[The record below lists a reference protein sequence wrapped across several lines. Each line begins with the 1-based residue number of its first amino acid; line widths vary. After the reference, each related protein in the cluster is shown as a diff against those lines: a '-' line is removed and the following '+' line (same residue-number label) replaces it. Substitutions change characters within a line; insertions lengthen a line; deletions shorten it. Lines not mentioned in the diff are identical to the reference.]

1 MFVGNTNSEEYL
13 MTKFHIIGSGACGF
27 LRIHYLL
34 KDIIPI
40 KYKGGGPKYQNSFE
54 NWNNQG
60 LIWDSE
66 TLTENE
72 RLRRVSLQD
81 TTTNITHSYLKYI
94 PEFLK
99 LHSDMKF
106 LCFKGQREHSIK
118 SLAVSWGYRNPCY
131 VKDRELGFGHNR
143 YAVDQFPNLSSS
155 QNEFDAT
162 QQYWDE
168 YYQTAHKM
176 QKKYPGNFII
186 VDAPKFFSNLE
197 YRTDVLSK
205 VGIDI
210 GSKPLFPVDFESWN
224 ISTTLHGGLGNNLF
238 QMGETISFCRKY
250 DLPNPFFGTW
260 DLWEGGGKYPL
271 SYNSDRL
278 LGGHDG
284 THDDIKNT
292 FPNLDWRDDLIA
304 DFDTKFMI
312 NDMFRFGQIDNLGYV
327 RKRLKVTEYSE
338 KGTASLHLRFC
349 TRPADDH
356 VNGYVDDTFY
366 HEVFKRIPE
375 DTHVYI
381 FSDDNSKSQ
390 LKLQWLEKNFPQKF
404 SCVKSNSFNTLQMMV
419 ECEYHI
425 LHVSTFSFWSAF
437 LDTKQPNDKV
447 FYPKSFTNTHSSSMI
462 PYKEW
467 QMI

>member
-1 MFVGNTNSEEYL
+1 

-186 VDAPKFFSNLE
+186 VDAPKFFSNLG

-375 DTHVYI
+375 DTQVYI

>member
-1 MFVGNTNSEEYL
+1 MNSEEYP
-13 MTKFHIIGSGACGF
+13 MSKFHIIGSGACGF
-27 LRIHYLL
+27 LRLYYLL
-34 KDIIPI
+34 KDEIEIN
-40 KYKGGGPKYQNSFE
+40 YKGGGPKYQNSFE
-54 NWNNQG
+54 KWNNQG
-60 LIWDSE
+60 LIWNIE
-66 TLTENE
+66 TLNERE

-81 TTTNITHSYLKYI
+81 TTTNITHSYLKYV

-99 LHSDMKF
+99 LHPDMKF

-131 VKDRELGFGHNR
+131 VEDRKLGIGHNR
-143 YAVDQFPNLSSS
+143 YAVDQFPNLSLCKD
-155 QNEFDAT
+155 EFEAT
-162 QQYWDE
+162 EKYWDE
-168 YYQTAHKM
+168 YYQIADIM
-176 QKKYPGNFII
+176 GDSYPHNFFI
-186 VDAPKFFSNLE
+186 VDAPKFFSDTE
-197 YRTDVLSK
+197 YRTKILKQV
-205 VGIDI
+205 DI
-210 GSKPLFPVDFESWN
+210 LNNKPSLPVDFDSWN

-250 DLPNPFFGTW
+250 DLPDPFFGTW
-260 DLWEGGGKYPL
+260 DLWEGGGKYPA

-284 THDDIKNT
+284 THDNIKNT
-292 FPNLDWRDDLIA
+292 FPNLDWRDDLVA

-312 NDMFRFGQIDNLGYV
+312 NDMFRFGQVDTLSYV
-327 RKRLKVTEYSE
+327 RKKLNVTEHTE

-356 VNGYVDDTFY
+356 VNGYVDDSFY
-366 HEVFKRIPE
+366 REVFKRIPE
-375 DTHVYI
+375 DTQVYI
-381 FSDDNSKSQ
+381 FSDDDAKSKDKSN
-390 LKLQWLEKNFPQKF
+390 WLEKNFPQKF
-404 SCVKSNSFNTLQMMV
+404 SCVRANSFNTLQMMV

-437 LDTKQPNDKV
+437 LDIKQPNDKV